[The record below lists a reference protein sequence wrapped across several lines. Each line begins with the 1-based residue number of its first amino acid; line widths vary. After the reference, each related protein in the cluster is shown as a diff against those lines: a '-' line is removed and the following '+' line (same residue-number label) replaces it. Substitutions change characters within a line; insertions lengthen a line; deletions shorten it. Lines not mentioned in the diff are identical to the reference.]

1 MKDCLILVF
10 IGEVMSVRKR
20 RGSLLLV
27 ITFGTLMAFVVL
39 GLMTL
44 ATSLYSTSKDSAKVY
59 ADIQSYRAATE
70 LACYQYITDL
80 ESVVINKD
88 LDADWISVTG
98 NAVYSQAL
106 EAIKAALASEVDE
119 NVWYVS
125 DITTALSG
133 ANLSNPV
140 VLTDLLAKV
149 VGVRQSFVLTVPEPF
164 KLDWSDSD
172 SWKNSRGANVALE
185 PVIVEIT
192 LEVKGEQLFERFI
205 VDGLYLNVVV
215 SREEVGGS
223 KHDVATMV
231 LVERESGV
239 SITRAQLETTSG
251 SDDG

>member
-1 MKDCLILVF
+1 M
-10 IGEVMSVRKR
+10 RKR

-80 ESVVINKD
+80 ESVVITKD

-106 EAIKAALASEVDE
+106 EAIKAALALETDE

-149 VGVRQSFVLTVPEPF
+149 VGVRQSFTLAVPEPF
-164 KLDWSDSD
+164 KLDWADSA

-185 PVIVEIT
+185 PVVVEIA
-192 LEVKGEQLFERFI
+192 LDVKGEQLFERFI
-205 VDGLYLNVVV
+205 VDGLYLSVVV

-231 LVERESGV
+231 LVEQESGV